1 MLRIDKYLERF
12 KNLKPGK
19 KVIKED
25 VVKIISNIIGL
36 DIKEYNIDIKN
47 NTAYIK
53 TEPII
58 KNQIFLKKQQILKQF
73 LKEISTKNLRDIR

>member
-1 MLRIDKYLERF
+1 
-12 KNLKPGK
+12 LKPGK